1 MYRRLLIIAL
11 MGLLIIL
18 ALPVMAQSNAHVI
31 QMGSS
36 LRLRTSPTTASE
48 TLEFLTSGTPLT
60 ILQQSSDFT
69 WYRVEVTATGQQG
82 WVAAGFVEYVTE
94 SDLPIAADSVSAP
107 ESPTSDFSDTV
118 VEGIPILSGL
128 SQNTIDIFRKGQ
140 ALGNRANVFSKVGDS
155 ITFTDY
161 FLDNLGA
168 GVYSLDTYW
177 YLEGAISYFSST
189 IARDQDSF
197 QQNSIAAQAG
207 WNAYLLQDPEYANP
221 ALCTVGETPL
231 ECEYRHTRPAIAL
244 IMLGTNDAGFVDP
257 YAFRVNMEWIVQT
270 SIDYGVIPVISTIP
284 NRLGEPERVVQ
295 FNGIIRDIAARYQIP
310 LWDYSAIM
318 ATLPG
323 EGLGPDGIHPSG
335 SPAGWVG
342 MADFKA
348 SNLVYGFPIRNLTAL
363 HILHSIWQQVI
374 MRA

>member
-1 MYRRLLIIAL
+1 MVRRFLI
-11 MGLLIIL
+11 MGLLGL
-18 ALPVMAQSNAHVI
+18 LMSLVLPVLAQSNGRVI
-31 QMGSS
+31 QMTTN
-36 LRLRTSPTTASE
+36 LRLRTEPTTSSE
-48 TLEFLTSGTPLT
+48 TLDFLRPGTLLT
-60 ILQQSSDFT
+60 ILEQSTDFT
-69 WYRVEVTATGQQG
+69 WLRVQVVATGQEG

-94 SDLPIAADSVSAP
+94 DDSNVTLEAS
-107 ESPTSDFSDTV
+107 TTTGFSDTV
-118 VEGIPILSGL
+118 VEGIPILTGL

-140 ALGNRANVFSKVGDS
+140 AMGNRANVFSKVGDS

-161 FLDNLGA
+161 FLDNFGA
-168 GVYSLDTYW
+168 GVYNLEAYW
-177 YLEGAISYFSST
+177 YLEGAIDYFSST

-197 QQNSIAAQAG
+197 QQDSIAAKAG
-207 WNAYLLQDPEYANP
+207 WNAYLLQNPEYADP
-221 ALCTVGETPL
+221 ALCAVGETPL
-231 ECEYRHTRPAIAL
+231 ECEYRHTRPSIAL

-270 SIDYGVIPVISTIP
+270 SIDHGVIPVISTIP
-284 NRLGEPERVVQ
+284 NRLGEPEQVIQ
-295 FNGIIRDIAARYQIP
+295 FNAIIRDIAARYQIP
-310 LWDYSAIM
+310 LWDYSTIM

-323 EGLGPDGIHPSG
+323 EGLGPDGIHPSA
-335 SPAGWVG
+335 SPAGFVG